1 MAPMGTR
8 RGKTLKKRK
17 WLIWLI
23 LLLLIAAGV
32 GAYLYFSRGTS
43 AGAYSEE
50 NAITGDLTTYYNFDG
65 TVYAPR
71 MQTIT
76 AEETD
81 TVDRVYVTQNQQV
94 KDGDRLYAT
103 KNGRAV
109 RADMDGEVTGLFV
122 TEGDVLSAGQTAVEI
137 IDLSR
142 LEAHLNVDE
151 YDVGAV
157 APGAQV
163 DVKVLARETT
173 YTGSV
178 SALNKNG
185 TASGD
190 LSYYTATVPL
200 PQDAQ
205 DVYPGMQISA
215 NVLRGHVEGAV
226 LLHVSA
232 LQFNE
237 YNEPFVTVKTGENT
251 QEDVPVT
258 VGVSDGVYCEI
269 ITGVTEGDT
278 VLVPSGLSMLE
289 LMMQMDSKM
298 HN

>member
-1 MAPMGTR
+1 M
-8 RGKTLKKRK
+8 KKRRWIK
-17 WLIWLI
+17 WLI
-23 LLLLIAAGV
+23 LLILIAAGV
-32 GAYLYFSRGTS
+32 GAYLYFSQNTS
-43 AGAYSEE
+43 SAAYGEE
-50 NAITGDLTTYYNFDG
+50 TATIGSLTTYYNFDG

-76 AEETD
+76 AD
-81 TVDRVYVTQNQQV
+81 GSGTVDRVYVRQNQQV
-94 KDGDRLYAT
+94 KDGDRLYAMKSGGT
-103 KNGRAV
+103 V

-122 TEGDVLSAGQTAVEI
+122 TEGDVLSAGQTTVEI

-173 YTGSV
+173 YTAAV

-200 PQDAQ
+200 EQAQ

-226 LLHVSA
+226 LLRVSA
-232 LQFNE
+232 VQFNE
-237 YNEPFVTVKTGENT
+237 YNEPYVTVKTGDKT
-251 QEDVPVT
+251 QEDVPVK
-258 VGVSDGVYCEI
+258 VGISDGVYCEI
-269 ITGVTEGDT
+269 LSGVSEGDT
-278 VLVPSGLSMLE
+278 VLVPTGLSMLE